1 MKTIQC
7 ENIWIRLLL
16 WLIISVTVV
25 LVFAS
30 STSPFYVTNGGDSAL
45 YRSVGYMWQQGS
57 LPYVDIFDNK
67 GPYLYLIE
75 RLGALLSGQAVWG
88 IVLLQVLNL
97 AIVAELCYRIAR
109 IFTAKAAM
117 AAGATAM
124 AFVYLI
130 ITFQGG
136 NLTED
141 WSLLFMLLPL
151 YLALRRIKEI
161 SKPEPP
167 LYAFIYGLCFGVLS
181 FIRINN
187 AYVIVGV
194 VVGIGALLIM
204 RRRFRELGMDALWFV
219 VGMVA
224 GMAPML
230 IYFAAKGALGE
241 MFYCVFVYNLKYS
254 EVWPTLQKISYT
266 RNLWLLL
273 PSLIASYVIMVYDR
287 KNRTNYRY
295 VVFASAAVFFLAF
308 FRSTGFI
315 HYYLLAMPLMLTMF
329 AAALAMSSW
338 QAFLVALVAYVPF
351 YQEAK
356 AVFENVKSGFD
367 IDAGDRAYQHIGS
380 VIPEADRDDVF
391 LYNLTLAHNAA
402 VTYGNLKP
410 SCRFTYLNESVM
422 AVDERYRKEMEEY
435 MTVQRPKWIF
445 CAGQPSNPVFIKML
459 EDYTV
464 YGSYIS
470 MYVLLRKDMVVEI
483 R

>member
-266 RNLWLLL
+266 RN
-273 PSLIASYVIMVYDR
+273 
-287 KNRTNYRY
+287 
-295 VVFASAAVFFLAF
+295 
-308 FRSTGFI
+308 
-315 HYYLLAMPLMLTMF
+315 
-329 AAALAMSSW
+329 
-338 QAFLVALVAYVPF
+338 
-351 YQEAK
+351 
-356 AVFENVKSGFD
+356 
-367 IDAGDRAYQHIGS
+367 
-380 VIPEADRDDVF
+380 
-391 LYNLTLAHNAA
+391 
-402 VTYGNLKP
+402 
-410 SCRFTYLNESVM
+410 
-422 AVDERYRKEMEEY
+422 
-435 MTVQRPKWIF
+435 
-445 CAGQPSNPVFIKML
+445 
-459 EDYTV
+459 
-464 YGSYIS
+464 
-470 MYVLLRKDMVVEI
+470 
-483 R
+483 